1 LYWAHDAVGHAAEG
15 DGFVFL
21 PIFLISKCDANDVG
35 LMDAVGAPS
44 DVQMVFEEPQILD
57 LELFCA
63 AIPFDGE
70 VFS

>member
-1 LYWAHDAVGHAAEG
+1 
-15 DGFVFL
+15 
-21 PIFLISKCDANDVG
+21 
-35 LMDAVGAPS
+35 MDAVGAPS

-63 AIPFDGE
+63 AIPFEGE